1 MADKRTI
8 EHVRADIET
17 QRTLLAEDIAALQ
30 QEVRATLPYALG
42 GMAALA
48 VATKGH
54 SLKRTLS
61 LLRLLDRLR

>member
-1 MADKRTI
+1 MADKRTM
-8 EHVRADIET
+8 EQVRADIEV
-17 QRTLLAEDIAALQ
+17 QRNLLTEDIAALRK
-30 QEVRATLPYALG
+30 EVRATLPFALG

-48 VATKGH
+48 VATKGR